1 MAPDARF
8 VLARCYADIGQWNER
23 DAPQPYN
30 DKLKEVVAA
39 SGLKT
44 TCLKRLPHYPGTGS
58 SADSKGCTQYQ
69 WNTTDGSRWVDEEG
83 SWKDGR
89 MARCLMR
96 VVNRN
101 YITDCHTSTIVWHL
115 ISAFYDYLP
124 YQRCGLAIA
133 NTPWSGS
140 YQITSPLW

>member
-1 MAPDARF
+1 
-8 VLARCYADIGQWNER
+8 
-23 DAPQPYN
+23 
-30 DKLKEVVAA
+30 
-39 SGLKT
+39 
-44 TCLKRLPHYPGTGS
+44 
-58 SADSKGCTQYQ
+58 
-69 WNTTDGSRWVDEEG
+69 
-83 SWKDGR
+83 

-133 NTPWSGS
+133 NTPWTGS